1 MRVTL
6 MAHIKNN
13 RVFGAVEYTVKSKG
27 QLHYAEVARQV
38 SAVLRHRL
46 DDTLSDFGTQVV
58 KLFF

>member
-46 DDTLSDFGTQVV
+46 DDTLSDFRA
-58 KLFF
+58 